1 MALSLSFSL
10 PTSATRAPVSSF
22 KRLPSRIPTVKAVGV
37 FPSKRLDHKR
47 AIRIRPCSA
56 LGDLTSA
63 LTSAVTDTAATV
75 VGATATVVETAAAV
89 VATTTTTTTTTDTTE
104 VTRADFPADFK
115 FGCATSAF
123 QTEGSG
129 TEGGR
134 GPATW
139 DSYIQDDAVDGTEIA
154 VDSYNRYKDDVQL
167 LKNMGVDTYRFSMS
181 WSRLLPEG
189 TIDGGI
195 NQEGIDFYNNFIDEL
210 IANGIT
216 PFVTLFHF
224 DLPTALDTKYNGF
237 LSIDIVEDFKAYAD
251 LCFKTFGD
259 RVKYWATIN
268 EPQVWGQYG
277 FTNPA
282 ADANAA
288 TDPYV
293 SSHNVIL
300 AHATAAKLYK
310 NTYQPTQ
317 GGEIG
322 IPMVVEWFEPYE
334 DTPQDTFAAKRAFD
348 FLTGW
353 FLEPLIY
360 GDYPFVMKALVR
372 DGLPEFT
379 DEQKEL
385 VKGSYDYIGV
395 NYYTSR
401 FAASVAI
408 TSNDVYT
415 TMDQYQHAT
424 ITVENSAGEPIGD
437 ATPGSSSIYVYPEG
451 LRKALILLK
460 EYGNPK
466 IYVTE
471 NGYPDARDDTL
482 SVEEA
487 STDDARIQHIKDHLA
502 AIRDAR
508 SKGTDV
514 QGYLMWALM
523 DCVEMGSG
531 YAVRFGLNYTDYL
544 NDLVRT
550 PKKSAAWLKD
560 FLASTTTST
569 ST

>member
-10 PTSATRAPVSSF
+10 PASATRAPVSSF
-22 KRLPSRIPTVKAVGV
+22 RRLPSRIPTVKAVGV
-37 FPSKRLDHKR
+37 FPSKRIDHKR

-63 LTSAVTDTAATV
+63 VTSAVTDTATAVVDTV
-75 VGATATVVETAAAV
+75 AAV
-89 VATTTTTTTTTDTTE
+89 VDTTTTTTTTTATTTL
-104 VTRADFPADFK
+104 TRADFPTDFK

-129 TEGGR
+129 TEGDR

-139 DSYIQDDAVDGTEIA
+139 DTYIQDETLNGTEIA
-154 VDSYNRYKDDVQL
+154 VNSYNLYKDDVQL

-181 WSRLLPEG
+181 WSRILPEG

-224 DLPTALDTKYNGF
+224 DLPTALDTKYGGF
-237 LSIDIVEDFKAYAD
+237 ISSDIVEDFKAYAD

-268 EPQVWGQYG
+268 EPQVWGQFG
-277 FTNPA
+277 FTNLTTSPTY
-282 ADANAA
+282 A
-288 TDPYV
+288 TDPFI
-293 SSHNVIL
+293 SAHNVIL

-322 IPMVVEWFEPYE
+322 IPSVVEWFEPYE
-334 DTPQDTFAAKRAFD
+334 DTPQDRAAARRAFD
-348 FLTGW
+348 FKTGW
-353 FLEPLIY
+353 FVEPLVY
-360 GDYPFVMKALVR
+360 GDYPFIMRALVG
-372 DGLPEFT
+372 DALPEFT

-395 NYYTSR
+395 NYYTAR
-401 FAASVAI
+401 FTISVPV

-415 TMDQYQHAT
+415 VMDDYQHAT
-424 ITVENSAGEPIGD
+424 LSTVGTDGEYIGD
-437 ATPGSSSIYVYPEG
+437 ATPGSTEIFVYPDG
-451 LRKALILLK
+451 LRKGLILVK
-460 EYGNPK
+460 ELYNNPK

-471 NGYPDARDDTL
+471 NGYPGARDDTIA
-482 SVEEA
+482 VEEA
-487 STDDARIQHIKDHLA
+487 LIDDARIQHIKDHLA
-502 AIRDAR
+502 AIKDAR
-508 SKGTDV
+508 AAGVDV
-514 QGYLMWALM
+514 NSYIMWALM
-523 DCVEMGSG
+523 DCLEMGSL

-544 NDLVRT
+544 NDLART

-560 FLASTTTST
+560 FLASTTTTT

>member
-10 PTSATRAPVSSF
+10 PASATRAPVSSF
-22 KRLPSRIPTVKAVGV
+22 RRLPSRTPTVKAVGV
-37 FPSKRLDHKR
+37 FPSKRIDHKR

-63 LTSAVTDTAATV
+63 LTSAVTDTAA
-75 VGATATVVETAAAV
+75 AV
-89 VATTTTTTTTTDTTE
+89 VDAATTIVDTVTAVADTTTTTATTE
-104 VTRADFPADFK
+104 VTRADFPTEFK

-139 DSYIQDDAVDGTEIA
+139 DTYIQDNALDGTEIA

-167 LKNMGVDTYRFSMS
+167 LKNMGVDTYRFSIS
-181 WSRLLPEG
+181 WSRILPDG
-189 TIDGGI
+189 TLDNI
-195 NQEGIDFYNNFIDEL
+195 NQAGIDFYNNFIDEL
-210 IANGIT
+210 VANGIS

-224 DLPTALDTKYNGF
+224 DLPTALNTKYNGF

-288 TDPYV
+288 TDPFV
-293 SSHNVIL
+293 SAHNVIL
-300 AHATAAKLYK
+300 AHAAAAKLYK
-310 NTYQPTQ
+310 TTYQPTQ
-317 GGEIG
+317 GGVIG
-322 IPMVVEWFEPYE
+322 IPSVVEWFEPYE
-334 DTPQDTFAAKRAFD
+334 DTAQDRDAARRAFD
-348 FLTGW
+348 FKTGW
-353 FLEPLIY
+353 FVEPLVY
-360 GDYPFVMKALVR
+360 GDYPFIMRALVG
-372 DGLPEFT
+372 DALPEFT

-395 NYYTSR
+395 NYYTAR
-401 FAASVAI
+401 FTISVPI
-408 TSNDVYT
+408 TSDDVYDA
-415 TMDQYQHAT
+415 MDDYKHAT
-424 ITVENSAGEPIGD
+424 ESKVGPDGEYIGD
-437 ATPGSSSIYVYPEG
+437 ATPGSTEIFVYPDG
-451 LRKALILLK
+451 LRKGLILMK
-460 EYGNPK
+460 ELYNNPK

-471 NGYPDARDDTL
+471 NGYPGARDDTIPI
-482 SVEEA
+482 EEA
-487 STDDARIQHIKDHLA
+487 LIDDVRIQHIKDHLA
-502 AIRDAR
+502 AIKDAR
-508 SKGTDV
+508 AAGVDV
-514 QGYLMWALM
+514 NSYIMWALM
-523 DCVEMGSG
+523 DCLEMGSL

-544 NDLVRT
+544 NELART

-560 FLASTTTST
+560 FLASTTSTTTTTST
-569 ST
+569 

>member
-10 PTSATRAPVSSF
+10 PASATRAPVSSF

-37 FPSKRLDHKR
+37 FTSKSIDHRR
-47 AIRIRPCSA
+47 AIRLKPCSA
-56 LGDLTSA
+56 LDDLTSRVV
-63 LTSAVTDTAATV
+63 SAATDTTAA
-75 VGATATVVETAAAV
+75 VVEAAAAV
-89 VATTTTTTTTTDTTE
+89 VATTAVIVTDTTTTE
-104 VTRADFPADFK
+104 VTRDDFPADFK

-139 DSYIQDDAVDGTEIA
+139 DSYIQDTTVNGTEIA

-181 WSRLLPEG
+181 WSRLLPDG

-224 DLPTALDTKYNGF
+224 DLPTPLNTKYNGF

-288 TDPYV
+288 TDPFI
-293 SSHNVIL
+293 SAHNVIL

-322 IPMVVEWFEPYE
+322 IPSVVEWFEPYE
-334 DTPQDTFAAKRAFD
+334 DTAQDRAAALRAFD
-348 FLTGW
+348 FKTGW
-353 FLEPLIY
+353 FVEPLIY
-360 GDYPFVMKALVR
+360 GDYPFIMRALVG
-372 DGLPEFT
+372 DALPEFT

-395 NYYTSR
+395 NYYTAR
-401 FAASVAI
+401 FATSVPI
-408 TSNDVYT
+408 TSSDVYT
-415 TMDQYQHAT
+415 TMSDYQHAT
-424 ITVENSAGEPIGD
+424 ESVTGLDGENIGD
-437 ATPGSSSIYVYPEG
+437 ATPGSTQIFVYPDG
-451 LRKALILLK
+451 LRKGLILMK
-460 EYGNPK
+460 ELYNNPK

-487 STDDARIQHIKDHLA
+487 LIDDARIQHIKDHLA
-502 AIRDAR
+502 AVKAAR
-508 SKGTDV
+508 AAGADV
-514 QGYLMWALM
+514 QSYLMWALL

-544 NDLVRT
+544 NDLART

-560 FLASTTTST
+560 FLASTTTT